1 MKVLDQLKLVL
12 LFSGIGKEDAKK
24 YIQAFESYE
33 SQFSVEPIK
42 SLRFDNNLADFKT
55 LQHGNAALLE
65 GKTSLED
72 EVTDLTAGINT
83 NSAEADDAEAG
94 ADNSAT
100 IDGEVPGLGTITAIQ
115 YGVRD
120 EEPERYA
127 FYCSEFKEQ
136 LFIRLFS
143 TARMFAAY
151 QHNSKIQI
159 VSKFE
164 FKGVTLLKYHSSNS
178 ERDRFAIYCPEGVT
192 FTDEDFNSFET
203 EYTNFLK
210 GKSTAVF
217 G

>member
-1 MKVLDQLKLVL
+1 MTVLDQLKLVL
-12 LFSGIGKEDAKK
+12 LFKGMNKEDAKK

-33 SQFSVEPIK
+33 SQFSVDPIK

-55 LQHGNAALLE
+55 LTYGNAALLE

-72 EVTDLTAGINT
+72 EVTDPTAGIDI
-83 NSAEADDAEAG
+83 NSTEADDAEAG
-94 ADNSAT
+94 ADNSVT

-136 LFIRLFS
+136 LFIRLFT
-143 TARMFAAY
+143 TAKTFAAY
-151 QHNSKIQI
+151 QNNSRIQI

-164 FKGVTLLKYHSSNS
+164 FNGVTLLKYHSSNS
-178 ERDRFAIYCPEGVT
+178 QRDRFAIYCPEDVV
-192 FTDEDFNSFET
+192 FTEEDFGSFEDA
-203 EYTNFLK
+203 YTAFLK